1 MQNEDTATAQSI
13 ISFLE
18 RAGDDDEA
26 NQLGILEALE
36 PLGQSENLSLLEQ
49 LPELERS
56 VLSFMTSIRDWWL
69 TRSIPAS
76 AGAKLPVTPARAA
89 SLLLELMGGARGPG
103 DKGPG
108 PAACDWALVGVL
120 AQRAESQLTAAQ
132 ARAIESAA
140 LR

>member
-1 MQNEDTATAQSI
+1 M
-13 ISFLE
+13 
-18 RAGDDDEA
+18 
-26 NQLGILEALE
+26 EALE
-36 PLGQSENLSLLEQ
+36 PLGRSENLPLLEQ

-89 SLLLELMGGARGPG
+89 SLLLELAGGARGPG
-103 DKGPG
+103 DGGPG
-108 PAACDWALVGVL
+108 PVACDWALVGVL
-120 AQRAESQLTAAQ
+120 AQRAESQLTASQ
-132 ARAIESAA
+132 ARAIEGAA